1 MKNIAI
7 ILASGIGARLGLDI
21 PKQFYKIKGKSVLE
35 YSILAF
41 HNNKKIDEII
51 IVSHPNY
58 ISIVKKIVEKGDYKK
73 VTKIVSGGKTR
84 QESSYNGIF
93 SIEETNANI
102 LIHDSVR
109 PFVSNRIINDCINAL
124 NEYNAINVAIDSSD
138 TIIEVDEDNCIKN
151 IPLRKSLKRVQ
162 TPQGFKLEIIKKA
175 HELAKNNENLT
186 FTDDCGIVQE
196 FKLAK
201 IKVIKGDENNIKITY
216 PTDIKLAEN
225 IIDICDKI

>member
-1 MKNIAI
+1 MKNFAI

-41 HNNKKIDEII
+41 HNNSQIDEII

-58 ISIVKKIVEKGDYKK
+58 ISNVKEIVEKGDYKK

-109 PFVSNRIINDCINAL
+109 PFVSNRIIDDCISAL

-138 TIIEVDEDNCIKN
+138 TIIEVDEVNCIKN
-151 IPLRKSLKRVQ
+151 IPQRKALKRVQ

-175 HELAKNNENLT
+175 HELAKKNENLT

-201 IKVIKGDENNIKITY
+201 IKVIEGDENNIKITY

-225 IIDICDKI
+225 IIDICDRI

>member
-1 MKNIAI
+1 MKNFAI

-41 HNNKKIDEII
+41 HNNSQIDEII

-58 ISIVKKIVEKGDYKK
+58 ISNVKEIVEKGDYKK

-151 IPLRKSLKRVQ
+151 IPQRKALKRVQ

-175 HELAKNNENLT
+175 HELAKKNENLT

-201 IKVIKGDENNIKITY
+201 IKVIEGDENNIKITY